1 MRRSIWQNVKRQLGG
16 AKSKWRRTYVTMTT
30 PAEVKAANEL
40 KKQLPTSY
48 ASYFYMASQS
58 NNSDAVTLA
67 GYLVLTA
74 NLPASQA
81 VLLQNDLTSGTD
93 AELTAIVQALESIPH
108 MKRQSGSFVVVTGLL
123 ELVREYNNFALFE
136 QHGSENKQNSDTS
149 RLKQKIA
156 DLALTY
162 RNLRIVSYEQTD
174 NRKAQ
179 FLQNKL
185 MRIITAYTDAKR
197 SK

>member
-16 AKSKWRRTYVTMTT
+16 AKNKWRRTYVTMTT

-58 NNSDAVTLA
+58 SNSDAVTLA

-74 NLPASQA
+74 NLPASQS
-81 VLLQNDLTSGTD
+81 VLLQNDLTSTAD
-93 AELTAIVQALESIPH
+93 AELAATVEALESVPH
-108 MKRQSGSFVVVTGLL
+108 MKRQSGAFVIVTGQLQ
-123 ELVREYNNFALFE
+123 LVKEYNDFSLFE
-136 QHGSENKQNSDTS
+136 HYGPNSKQNDDAG
-149 RLKQKIA
+149 RLMQKIA
-156 DLALTY
+156 ELVLTY
-162 RNLRIVSYEQTD
+162 RNLRIVSYEETD

-185 MRIITAYTDAKR
+185 MRIITAYVDAKR